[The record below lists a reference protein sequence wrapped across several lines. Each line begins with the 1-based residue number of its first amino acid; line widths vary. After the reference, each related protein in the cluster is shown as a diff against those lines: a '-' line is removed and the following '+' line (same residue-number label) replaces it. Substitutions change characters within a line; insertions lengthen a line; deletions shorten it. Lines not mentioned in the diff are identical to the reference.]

1 MAPIFPWCVCAD
13 LYMERLLYIPF
24 SVNCILRTFFLVRYS
39 ESVTLRTVKTSPN
52 VSNGNMLRHCY
63 ILVIYTTI
71 HIFRLYLY
79 NSSTTIIPW
88 FIGCHGKVSVMAA
101 KIWQLFFHGKS
112 FVCYGFLRKKAIF
125 PWICINTIWL
135 YLHGKAIIFPWSGR
149 LKNLFMKWFILL
161 HGKAYV
167 CSFFYI
173 YMERQIDTPSHYLDC
188 RTRSTLAI

>member
-1 MAPIFPWCVCAD
+1 
-13 LYMERLLYIPF
+13 MERLLYIPF

-88 FIGCHGKVSVMAA
+88 FIGCHGKVGVMAA

-112 FVCYGFLRKKAIF
+112 FVCYGFLRKKGYISMDLHKYNLVIF
-125 PWICINTIWL
+125 TWKG
-135 YLHGKAIIFPWSGR
+135 Y
-149 LKNLFMKWFILL
+149 
-161 HGKAYV
+161 
-167 CSFFYI
+167 YI
-173 YMERQIDTPSHYLDC
+173 SMVGQVKKTFS
-188 RTRSTLAI
+188 

>member
-1 MAPIFPWCVCAD
+1 
-13 LYMERLLYIPF
+13 
-24 SVNCILRTFFLVRYS
+24 
-39 ESVTLRTVKTSPN
+39 
-52 VSNGNMLRHCY
+52 MLRHCY

-88 FIGCHGKVSVMAA
+88 FVGCHGKVGVMAA

-125 PWICINTIWL
+125 SWICINTIWL

>member
-88 FIGCHGKVSVMAA
+88 FIGCHGKVGVMAA

-149 LKNLFMKWFILL
+149 LKKPFHEMVYTFTWKGLCMFFLL
-161 HGKAYV
+161 YIHGKANWYTQPL
-167 CSFFYI
+167 F
-173 YMERQIDTPSHYLDC
+173 RL
-188 RTRSTLAI
+188 

>member
-1 MAPIFPWCVCAD
+1 MVCMCWSACY

-88 FIGCHGKVSVMAA
+88 FIGCHGKVGVMAA

-149 LKNLFMKWFILL
+149 LKKTFSWNGLYF
-161 HGKAYV
+161 
-167 CSFFYI
+167 
-173 YMERQIDTPSHYLDC
+173 YMERLMYVLSSIYTWKGKLIHP
-188 RTRSTLAI
+188 AII